1 MDNTSSKA
9 KYQLPPG
16 PVCGPATLLLLQH
29 ILGMMQAR
37 DACREVAT
45 RELMLNLMNEEVLK
59 SFGSSPGQPE
69 GAGADLA
76 ELHERAGWFRVELDK
91 LIEGFLRSLDIDP
104 QMEIKAP
111 DEGGKE
117 KVFKAFT
124 MAGLKTMESC
134 KRKMTDD

>member
-16 PVCGPATLLLLQH
+16 PVCSPTTLLLLQH

-76 ELHERAGWFRVELDK
+76 ELHEKAGSFMVEL
-91 LIEGFLRSLDIDP
+91 E
-104 QMEIKAP
+104 
-111 DEGGKE
+111 
-117 KVFKAFT
+117 
-124 MAGLKTMESC
+124 
-134 KRKMTDD
+134 